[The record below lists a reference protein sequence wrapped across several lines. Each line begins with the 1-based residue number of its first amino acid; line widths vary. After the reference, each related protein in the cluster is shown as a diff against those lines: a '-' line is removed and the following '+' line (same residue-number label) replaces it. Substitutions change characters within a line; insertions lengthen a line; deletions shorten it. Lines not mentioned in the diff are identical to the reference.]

1 MSAWSDPPDTGDVAG
16 GGQGAQS
23 APVPAFAVGERVYS
37 GDSPQP
43 GTVLSVDAAEGTL
56 GVDWGEGPITYPIDA
71 PYLRKAWPWE

>member
-1 MSAWSDPPDTGDVAG
+1 MREG
-16 GGQGAQS
+16 GGGRNTVPPRGDAS
-23 APVPAFAVGERVYS
+23 APLQGQPAFAVGERVYS

-56 GVDWGEGPITYPIDA
+56 GVDWGEGPIVYPIDA